1 MERLRNF
8 KLRLTSEKFL
18 AGQPGKMTELARQ
31 TIQAIRQA
39 LEDDLNTAQAL
50 GAVFD
55 MVRAA
60 NAAGDVGELTSGDV
74 PGFLEALEKFDE
86 IFAVLKDDD
95 AAKIERAL
103 VWAKAEGKSASPE
116 LMEAAKAAAL
126 SDSEIDGLVAERQ
139 QARKSRDFA
148 RADAIRVQLAD
159 AGIVVEDTKG
169 GVRWKR
175 K

>member
-1 MERLRNF
+1 V
-8 KLRLTSEKFL
+8 
-18 AGQPGKMTELARQ
+18 Q
-31 TIQAIRQA
+31 
-39 LEDDLNTAQAL
+39 
-50 GAVFD
+50 
-55 MVRAA
+55 
-60 NAAGDVGELTSGDV
+60 
-74 PGFLEALEKFDE
+74 KFDE

-103 VWAKAEGKSASPE
+103 TWAKAEGRLKDASPE
-116 LMEAAKAAAL
+116 LAEVAKAAAL

-159 AGIVVEDTKG
+159 AGIIVEDTKA